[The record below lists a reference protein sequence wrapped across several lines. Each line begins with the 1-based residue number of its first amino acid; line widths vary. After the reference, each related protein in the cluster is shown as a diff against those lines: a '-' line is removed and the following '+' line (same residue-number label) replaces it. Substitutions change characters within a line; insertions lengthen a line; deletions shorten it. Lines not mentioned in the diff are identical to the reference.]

1 MSDGAKLAF
10 DACVKTPFGA
20 VGIVTTETHLTGL
33 HFLPPTVAAK
43 MPKTDS
49 IAHLVCAQ
57 INAYLDNPLFRFD
70 VPLRLAGSKH
80 QLDVWRY
87 MQSIQPG
94 QTRTY
99 GELAEAIDSSARA
112 VGAACGQNP
121 IPLIVPCHRIVAANG
136 TLGGFMGGKLA
147 NPLAIK
153 QWLLTHE
160 GALLL

>member
-20 VGIVTTETHLTGL
+20 VGIVTTEAHLTGL
-33 HFLPPTVAAK
+33 HFLPANVSAK
-43 MPKTDS
+43 TPKKGS
-49 IAHLVCAQ
+49 LAHEVCAQ
-57 INAYLDNPLFRFD
+57 LSAYLENAEARFD
-70 VPLRLAGSKH
+70 IPLRLAGTQH
-80 QLDVWRY
+80 QLDVWAY
-87 MQSIQPG
+87 MQTIRPG

-99 GELAEAIDSSARA
+99 GELADAIGSSARA

-153 QWLLTHE
+153 HWLLTHE

>member
-33 HFLPPTVAAK
+33 HFLPSSAAAK
-43 MPKTDS
+43 APKKDS
-49 IAHLVCAQ
+49 LAHDVCVQ
-57 INAYLDNPLFRFD
+57 LNAYLANAQLRFD
-70 VPLRLAGSKH
+70 IPLKLAGTKH
-80 QLDVWRY
+80 QLDVWAY
-87 MQSIQPG
+87 MQSIKPG

>member
-10 DACVKTPFGA
+10 DACVKTPFGV

-33 HFLPPTVAAK
+33 HFLPATVPPK
-43 MPKTDS
+43 MPRKDS
-49 IAHLVCAQ
+49 LAHLVCVKL
-57 INAYLDNPLFRFD
+57 NAYLDNPQVDFD
-70 VPLRLAGSKH
+70 IPLKLAGTKH
-80 QLDVWRY
+80 QLDVWSY
-87 MQSIQPG
+87 MQTIAPG

-99 GELAEAIDSSARA
+99 GQLADAIGSSARA

-136 TLGGFMGGKLA
+136 SLGGFMGGKLA
-147 NPLAIK
+147 NPLGIK

>member
-1 MSDGAKLAF
+1 MSDGAKIAF
-10 DACVKTPFGA
+10 DACVKMPFGT
-20 VGIVTTETHLTGL
+20 VGIVTTESHLTGV
-33 HFLPPTVAAK
+33 HFLPANVPSKA
-43 MPKTDS
+43 PRRDS
-49 IAHLVCAQ
+49 LAHLVCVQ
-57 INAYLDNPLFRFD
+57 LNAYLDNPQRAFD
-70 VPLRLAGSKH
+70 LPLKLAGTKH
-80 QLDVWRY
+80 QLDVWAY
-87 MQSIQPG
+87 MQAIPSG

-99 GELAEAIDSSARA
+99 GQLAEAVGSSARA

-147 NPLAIK
+147 NPLVIK